1 MAEELGCGYDTQ
13 LGCAVILLDFGWAVK
28 PLLGLYS
35 RKGDILSP
43 LHLVDFNSAL
53 GCMGTAQQSTQ
64 VFAIDRVL
72 GFVLCTTEMGMQKE
86 SSTKLW
92 PWKEQ
97 EHA

>member
-35 RKGDILSP
+35 RKGDISSP
-43 LHLVDFNSAL
+43 LHLVDCNSAL
-53 GCMGTAQQSTQ
+53 GCMGTAKQSTQ
-64 VFAIDRVL
+64 VFAIDWGLV
-72 GFVLCTTEMGMQKE
+72 FVLCTTEMGMQKE
-86 SSTKLW
+86 SSTKLR